1 MQENKRK
8 QQSFQYGAM
17 ILLCSTILVK
27 IIGAIFKIPL
37 SNLIGD
43 VGFGYFDSAY
53 QLFTP
58 IYTLAMAGLPI
69 AISRVVAERMQQQ
82 RYRDVRKSLRVTQ
95 RIFLITGLTGFVI
108 MLLLI
113 YPFVHFTD
121 ATGKTIYSL
130 FAIAPS
136 LLFCCIMSA
145 YRGYYEGLRNMYPT
159 AASDVIESLG
169 KLILGYGFAFIIMR
183 ITDDVALAA
192 AGAMLG
198 IMVGGAAS
206 ATFLVLRYKIKGDGI
221 TKEELETAPK
231 PDSSKTIAKTII
243 AIAIPV
249 VLASLANS
257 VSSLVD
263 VSLVKWQLTNM
274 MDKHADTIR
283 NIYDASIKNYNF
295 IQFKNGRELL
305 TNAEIPTFLYGI
317 RGKAF
322 TLYNLVPTIT
332 SVLGVSALPVL
343 TSCWAKG
350 EGDKTL
356 VKRNMEST
364 LKFTALI
371 AMPVG
376 FGFLFLGPQIM
387 ELMYNTK
394 ASVEIGGVMLRI
406 YGVAAMFAGL
416 AIPMISMLQAIGKEK
431 VSLRNVAIGAA
442 LKVIV
447 NFIFVGMPN
456 INIKGAAIGTCV
468 SYCFIFIANL
478 LSLIKYTG
486 VMPNIYKTIAKP
498 VIAAL
503 CCGIMALASGFVF
516 GGFGGIGTILQIA
529 VAAIVYF
536 VVLIVLN
543 TFEEDDFASLP
554 KGDKIL
560 NILKKLK
567 VIR

>member
-8 QQSFQYGAM
+8 QQSFQYGAI
-17 ILLCSTILVK
+17 ILLCSTLLVK
-27 IIGAIFKIPL
+27 VIGAIFKIPL
-37 SNLIGD
+37 SRLIGD
-43 VGFGYFDSAY
+43 LGFGYFDSAY

-69 AISRVVAERMQQQ
+69 AISRVVAERMQQE
-82 RYRDVRKSLRVTQ
+82 RYCDVRKSLKVTKK
-95 RIFLITGLTGFVI
+95 IFLVTGLSGFII

-169 KLILGYGFAFIIMR
+169 KLILGYGFAYIIMK
-183 ITDDVALAA
+183 ISGDVALAA

-206 ATFLVLRYKIKGDGI
+206 ATFLILRYKLKGDGI
-221 TKEELETAPK
+221 TEQELADAPK
-231 PDSSKTIAKTII
+231 SQDGKTIAKTII
-243 AIAIPV
+243 MIAIPV

-263 VSLVKWQLTNM
+263 VSMVKWQLTNM
-274 MDKHADTIR
+274 MGEFANDIR
-283 NIYDASIKNYNF
+283 NMYESSIADYNRF
-295 IQFKNGRELL
+295 SINEL
-305 TNAEIPTFLYGI
+305 TNAELPTFLYGI

-343 TSCWAKG
+343 TSCFAKG
-350 EGDKTL
+350 TGDKVV
-356 VKRNMEST
+356 VKRSIEST
-364 LKFTALI
+364 IKFTALI
-371 AMPVG
+371 AMPAG
-376 FGFLFLGPQIM
+376 FGFLFLGSEIM
-387 ELMYNTK
+387 SLMYNTV

-406 YGVAAMFAGL
+406 YGLAAMFAGL

-431 VSLRNVAIGAA
+431 ISLRNVAIGAA

-447 NFIFVGMPN
+447 NFIFVGIHT
-456 INIKGAAIGTCV
+456 INIKGAAIGTFV
-468 SYCFIFIANL
+468 SYFFIFIANL

-486 VMPNIYKTIAKP
+486 VIPNIYKTIIKP
-498 VIAAL
+498 FIAAL
-503 CCGIMALASGFVF
+503 ACGLSTVILNLSAMGK
-516 GGFGGIGTILQIA
+516 IGTVLEIA
-529 VAAIVYF
+529 VAAVVYLM
-536 VVLIVLN
+536 VLVILN
-543 TFEEDDFASLP
+543 TFEADDVLSLP
-554 KGDKIL
+554 KGEKIL
-560 NILKKLK
+560 KVFNKLK

>member
-8 QQSFQYGAM
+8 QQSFQYGAI
-17 ILLCSTILVK
+17 ILLCSTMLVK
-27 IIGAIFKIPL
+27 VIGAIFKIPL
-37 SNLIGD
+37 SRLIGD
-43 VGFGYFDSAY
+43 LGFGYFDSAY

-69 AISRVVAERMQQQ
+69 AISRVVAERMQQAK
-82 RYRDVRKSLRVTQ
+82 YKDVRKSLKVTKK
-95 RIFLITGLTGFVI
+95 IFLITGLTGFVL

-121 ATGKTIYSL
+121 ATGKTVYSL

-169 KLILGYGFAFIIMR
+169 KLILGYGFAYIIMK
-183 ITDDVALAA
+183 ISGDVALAA

-198 IMVGGAAS
+198 IMFGGMVS
-206 ATFLVLRYKIKGDGI
+206 ATFLTLRYKIKGDSI
-221 TKEELETAPK
+221 TAQEYNSAPD
-231 PDSSKTIAKTII
+231 PQSSRDIAKTII
-243 AIAIPV
+243 LIAIPV

-263 VSLVKWQLTNM
+263 VSMVKWQLTNM
-274 MDKHADTIR
+274 MGEFADDIR
-283 NIYDASIKNYNF
+283 KMYASSIADYNLIQLKNDMS
-295 IQFKNGRELL
+295 EL
-305 TNAEIPTFLYGI
+305 TNDEIPTFLYGI

-343 TSCWAKG
+343 TSCFAKG
-350 EGDKTL
+350 TGDKSI
-356 VKRNMEST
+356 VKRNIEST
-364 LKFTALI
+364 MKFTALI
-371 AMPVG
+371 SMPAG
-376 FGFLFLGPQIM
+376 MGFLFLGPEIM
-387 ELMYNTK
+387 GLMYNTV

-406 YGVAAMFAGL
+406 YGLAAIFAGL

-431 VSLRNVAIGAA
+431 ISLRNVAIGAA

-447 NFIFVGMPN
+447 NFVFVGIPTV
-456 INIKGAAIGTCV
+456 NIKGAAIGTFV
-468 SYCFIFIANL
+468 SYFFIFIANL

-486 VMPNIYKTIAKP
+486 VKPNIWKTILKP
-498 VIAAL
+498 FIAASA
-503 CCGIMALASGFVF
+503 CGISTIILDLSLMGK
-516 GGFGGIGTILQIA
+516 IGTILEIG

-536 VVLIVLN
+536 VVLVVLN
-543 TFEEDDFASLP
+543 TFEPDDVLTLP

-560 NILKKLK
+560 KMFTKFKI
-567 VIR
+567 IR